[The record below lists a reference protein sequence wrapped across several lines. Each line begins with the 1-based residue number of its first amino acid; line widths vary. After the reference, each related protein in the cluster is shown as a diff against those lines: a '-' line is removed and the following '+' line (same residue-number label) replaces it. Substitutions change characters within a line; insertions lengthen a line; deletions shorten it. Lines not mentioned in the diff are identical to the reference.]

1 MSLRDCIARV
11 RAAGGGNLTDD
22 QILQIIQAV
31 ESRAR
36 TKRARSGL
44 KSATEELMSAAR
56 SLSDEERVAALIEK
70 RSRMMNTLRKRERF
84 DRYDVA
90 AGKEKE
96 VIDALNVGA
105 EGPAA
110 GLARSVNSETNT
122 LAAEWW
128 GLAIGELRKG
138 GLLHLLKPFLRDP
151 NFERDVARELWRLTD
166 RAQAPTGN
174 SHAARAAE
182 ILGKYQ
188 EAARVAQ
195 NKAGAFIRKLP
206 GWIVRQSHDS
216 YKIAHAAA
224 FRAREG
230 SFRRRLR
237 GGTRAD
243 FAAWRDFIR
252 PKLKDETFTNR
263 DVDAGDAAAVDRFL
277 YQAWVNL
284 VSGNHTT
291 AAGAGDWLGGFKGP
305 GNLAKRASQE
315 RVLHFKSADDW
326 FDYNERFGHAGL
338 FEAIMGGLR
347 HAARNTALMR
357 TWGTNPQ
364 AAFDADLAQLARRAR
379 DRGDFDTERA
389 LTGKGVLNFTTRAY
403 FDAVTGELE
412 RADAPTFA
420 TIAAGLRA
428 VQTLSK
434 LGGVVLSSIPDIAV
448 RASALRHHGI
458 GYLEGLGNGLRSLGP
473 GFTGGQRREMF
484 DYIGV
489 GIDGTLGSMFAQFSA
504 TDGTPGVLSKS
515 IELFFR
521 ANLLTWW
528 TDRLKAGVGEILA
541 RNLARNADNAWTALP
556 QGLRI
561 ALRRSGID
569 ELTWDK
575 IRASGVHD
583 VEGVAY
589 LTGERVADEETR
601 RLLRGYFIDTVNE
614 AMTVG
619 GAREQAI
626 RSFGLRRGTPIGEAV
641 RLIMQFKTYPITF
654 YTRHIR
660 RELGRTGALDGAG
673 LAQLIVGTT
682 AMGYLAMTAKELA
695 KGRDAR
701 DPRDLATW
709 QAAMLQGGGLGI
721 YGDFLFGQYN
731 RFGGGGLET
740 LLGPT
745 AGTVSEALRIYGG
758 LKEAARDL
766 AAGQEPPDLRAQLF
780 RFGVNHAPFVN
791 LFYTRLALDYLVLW
805 HVQEAMSPG
814 WARRFEQ
821 RIARENSQSFWLR
834 PTEAVR

>member
-11 RAAGGGNLTDD
+11 RAAGGENLTDD
-22 QILQIIQAV
+22 QIVQIIQAV

-36 TKRARSGL
+36 SKRARSGL
-44 KSATEELMSAAR
+44 KSATEELMTAAR
-56 SLSDEERVAALIEK
+56 SLADEQRTAALIEK
-70 RSRMMNTLRKRERF
+70 RSRMINVLRKRERF
-84 DRYDVA
+84 ERYDRA
-90 AGKEKE
+90 SGREKQA
-96 VIDALNVGA
+96 VDALNVGG

-110 GLARSVNSETNT
+110 GLAQSVDNEANK

-138 GLLHLLKPFLRDP
+138 GLLQLLKPFFRDAV
-151 NFERDVARELWRLTD
+151 FERDVAREIWRLTD
-166 RAQAPTGN
+166 RSQAATGN
-174 SHAARAAE
+174 SQAASAGE
-182 ILGKYQ
+182 ILGKY
-188 EAARVAQ
+188 EEMARTTQ

-216 YKIAHAAA
+216 YKIAHAAD
-224 FRAREG
+224 FGAREG
-230 SFRRRLR
+230 GLRRRVR

-243 FAAWRDFIR
+243 YAAWRDFIR
-252 PKLKDETFTNR
+252 AKLKDETFA
-263 DVDAGDAAAVDRFL
+263 DQGVDAGDAAEVDRFL
-277 YQAWVNL
+277 YQVWVNL

-291 AAGAGDWLGGFKGP
+291 AAGAGDWLGGFTGP

-357 TWGTNPQ
+357 TWGTNPA
-364 AAFDADLAQLARRAR
+364 AAFATDIDQLARRAR

-389 LTGKGVLNFTTRAY
+389 LTGKGILNFTTRAY
-403 FDAVTGELE
+403 FDAVSGELE

-420 TIAAGLRA
+420 TISAGLRA
-428 VQTLSK
+428 IQTLSK
-434 LGGVVLSSIPDIAV
+434 LGGVVLSSLPDIAV

-458 GYLEGLGNGLRSLGP
+458 GYLEGLSNGLQSLGP
-473 GFTGGQRREMF
+473 GFNSGQRREMF

-489 GIDGTLGSMFAQFSA
+489 GLDGTLGSMFAQFSA

-541 RNLARNADNAWTALP
+541 RNLARNAENAWDALP
-556 QGLRI
+556 EGLRI
-561 ALRRSGID
+561 ALGRSGID
-569 ELTWDK
+569 ALTWDK
-575 IRASGVHD
+575 IRASGLQD
-583 VEGVAY
+583 IEGTAY

-601 RLLRGYFIDTVNE
+601 RLLRGYFVDTVNE

-626 RSFGLRRGTPIGEAV
+626 RSFGLQRGTPIGEAV
-641 RLIMQFKTYPITF
+641 RLMMQFKSYPITF

-660 RELGRTGALDGAG
+660 RELGRTGAVDGAG

-682 AMGYLAMTAKELA
+682 AMGYLAMTAKEFV
-695 KGRDAR
+695 KGREAR

-709 QAAMLQGGGLGI
+709 QAAMMQGGGLGI

-731 RFGGGGLET
+731 RFGGGGIET

-758 LKEAARDL
+758 MKEAARDI
-766 AAGQEPPDLRAQLF
+766 AAGEDPPDVGAQMF

-791 LFYTRLALDYLVLW
+791 LFYTRLAMDYLVLW

-821 RIARENSQSFWLR
+821 RIKRENSQSFWLR
-834 PTEAVR
+834 PSEVVR